1 MNRRLLLLLVGT
13 GLTSLSNFW
22 LYVVVAASDTS
33 GEFSLFVK
41 ANYLGGLYLFGIAG
55 SVGIIAMYAFRS
67 GSAKSVLRQYTVLC
81 TVGAVPLLF
90 GCLYTGNALGA
101 ILCVI
106 SAICMQAT
114 GLMIAALIEADRTVL
129 VSLLPPMHPLV
140 FRIALEWM
148 PEHHSMRWIWCY
160 LIASVLLC
168 SIFVAIGWNHLLAI
182 LRKKQTGEETSA
194 KMVLTR
200 MLLATSFGIVL
211 QLDVVFAGTLR
222 HLDLARFAIFQK
234 MYGSVATALSGATV
248 QMVMAKTRGSRRGA
262 RNAWML
268 SLSIVAGIS
277 GAFVCNMLSWLK
289 PTFHFDSADY
299 FLIAIA
305 TLLYYLS
312 TFTNTVVSI
321 YWPRTAGVAMLAG
334 TLAYSV
340 ALGLELVAEIVWH
353 PIFPIVIFFLV
364 YTIIA
369 TWIARKEE
377 SQQKDFSP
385 S

>member
-1 MNRRLLLLLVGT
+1 MTRRLLLLLVGT

-67 GSAKSVLRQYTVLC
+67 GSAKAVLRQYTVLC
-81 TVGAVPLLF
+81 TMVAIPLLF

-106 SAICMQAT
+106 SAICMQIA
-114 GLMIAALIEADRTVL
+114 GLMIAVLIEADRTVL
-129 VSLLPPMHPLV
+129 VSLLPPMHPII

-148 PEHHSMRWIWCY
+148 PEHLSMRWIWCY

-168 SIFVAIGWNHLLAI
+168 ATFVAIGLSHLLAR
-182 LRKKQTGEETSA
+182 LRKKMTGEETST
-194 KMVLTR
+194 KKVLTR

-211 QLDVVFAGTLR
+211 QLDVVIAGTLR
-222 HLDLARFAIFQK
+222 HLDLARFAILQK

-248 QMVMAKTRGSRRGA
+248 QMVLTKTRGNRRGA

-268 SLSIVAGIS
+268 SLSVVAGIG
-277 GAFVCNMLSWLK
+277 GALVCITLSWLK
-289 PTFHFDSADY
+289 PTFHLDSADF
-299 FLIAIA
+299 FLIPIA

-312 TFTNTVVSI
+312 TFANTVVSI
-321 YWPRTAGVAMLAG
+321 HWPRNAGVAMLAG
-334 TLAYSV
+334 TIAYSA
-340 ALGLELVAEIVWH
+340 ALGLELGAGMVWH
-353 PIFPIVIFFLV
+353 PVSPMVMFFLV
-364 YTIIA
+364 YATVA
-369 TWIARKEE
+369 TWLARKEGFLK
-377 SQQKDFSP
+377 KDFNP
-385 S
+385 T